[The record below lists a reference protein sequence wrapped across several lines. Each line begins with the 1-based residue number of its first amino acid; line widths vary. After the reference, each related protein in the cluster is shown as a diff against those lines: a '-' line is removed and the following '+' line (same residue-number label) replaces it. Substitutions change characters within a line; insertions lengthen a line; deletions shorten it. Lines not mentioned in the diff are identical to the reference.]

1 MSTYIIIT
9 KFKYVNIN
17 VKNKIDMSKITFFEH
32 ELSKGGKMKNEKSEY
47 IKNYILLFSD
57 SENKEKIFYTENF
70 FENYKVGIDI
80 YGSKQRDLIEKIVNV
95 NFNSKYR
102 HEDVLQPLYYFFYLF
117 SKDESINQ
125 IKDFMKQ
132 LESIADADEFVEK
145 YFNFSNIIKD
155 SEYFNFYYNFFMLET
170 ENIFFNKV
178 KELDIDNETFLSKK
192 SLLNNFKNIV
202 TDIKNLYRDIDIFLE
217 EYVTNN
223 RISLKNYIDFK
234 AIPKT
239 GKILYMKEHGIKV
252 GKYLLKEELKNI
264 DNKLSNE
271 YKCINE
277 IIDEKKLYKKKYIK
291 VDDFYFENYYIIES
305 FCDYLM
311 GCINYIL
318 EKKPKINKCK
328 NCGKYFIPQNKVNEE
343 LCNNIYKNNKTCKEL
358 AYEIK
363 LEKDEI
369 TNIYRKNYKTQN
381 AKKQRNLHIKNIES
395 RFKRWC
401 INAKAQKENCE
412 NGDISIE
419 EFKKWLDENKNWHIN
434 K

>member
-1 MSTYIIIT
+1 
-9 KFKYVNIN
+9 
-17 VKNKIDMSKITFFEH
+17 
-32 ELSKGGKMKNEKSEY
+32 MKKENNED
-47 IKNYILLFSD
+47 IKNYVLLFSD
-57 SENKEKIFYTENF
+57 AENKEKIFYTEF
-70 FENYKVGIDI
+70 FFKNYKVGIDI

-95 NFNSKYR
+95 NFNSKYK
-102 HEDVLQPLYYFFYLF
+102 HEDVIQPLSNFFYFF
-117 SKDESINQ
+117 SNDESINQ
-125 IKDFMKQ
+125 VKEFIKR
-132 LESIADADEFVEK
+132 LESIDDADEFVEK
-145 YFNFSNIIKD
+145 YFNFSSIIKD
-155 SEYFNFYYNFFMLET
+155 FEYFNFFYNFFMLET

-202 TDIKNLYRDIDIFLE
+202 TDIKNLYCDIDAFLE

-223 RISLKNYIDFK
+223 RISLKNYLDFK

-239 GKILYMKEHGIKV
+239 GKILYMKEQGIKV
-252 GKYLLKEELKNI
+252 GKYLLKEELKDMNNI
-264 DNKLSNE
+264 FGNK
-271 YKCINE
+271 YKSMSE
-277 IIDEKKLYKKKYIK
+277 ILDEKNLYKQKYLN

-318 EKKPKINKCK
+318 EKKPKINRCK
-328 NCGKYFIPQNKVNEE
+328 NCGKYFIPQNKINEE

-395 RFKRWC
+395 RFERWC
-401 INAKAQKENCE
+401 INAKSQKENCE
-412 NGDISIE
+412 NGYISIE
-419 EFKKWLDENKNWHIN
+419 DFKKWLDENKNWHIN